1 MMDALTML
9 FDPLFIQPFF
19 TGLAFAFLLPLFGA
33 YLRLRDEWL
42 AALAFAQTAAAGSL
56 LAMVAGWPLM
66 FGGLLAAAAAAA
78 LKSLFETA
86 ARGVQGAA
94 YAMLLVAGWGISVL
108 LVANLPLAE
117 RLGHALFDGQ
127 LYFTDTGHLVAA
139 LVSVVVFSASLSR
152 LSRGLLLAHF
162 FPDFFRARGRSARQI
177 HLFFDL
183 LVAGAL
189 ALATMSVGVMAAF
202 AMVFVPPLVAW
213 GWSASWRRSLLLAVV
228 VGVTA
233 YLVAFAGALLLD
245 QPFGPVLAI
254 ILVFAG
260 AASGLAQRLHFAR

>member
-1 MMDALTML
+1 MNELFGML
-9 FDPLFIQPFF
+9 FDPLFIRPFF
-19 TGLAFAFLLPLFGA
+19 TGLCFAVLLPVFGA

-56 LAMVAGWPLM
+56 LAMLGGLPLM
-66 FGGLLAAAAAAA
+66 LGGLLAAAAAAG
-78 LKSLFETA
+78 LKSLFEGA

-94 YAMLLVAGWGISVL
+94 YALLLVSGWAVSVL

-127 LYFTDTGHLVAA
+127 LYFTDTSHLAAA
-139 LVSVVVFSASLSR
+139 LASIVVLSAGLLR

-162 FPDFFRARGRSARQI
+162 FPDFFRARGQSARRI
-177 HLFFDL
+177 HFFFDL
-183 LVAGAL
+183 LVAAAL

-213 GWSASWRRSLLLAVV
+213 SWSASWQRSLLLAVA
-228 VGVTA
+228 VGVLA
-233 YLVAFAGALLLD
+233 YLIAFVAALWLD
-245 QPFGPVLAI
+245 QPFGPLLAI
-254 ILVFAG
+254 VLVLAG
-260 AASGLAQRLHFAR
+260 AASGLARGLHFTR